1 VPTSSIDGKTIEFNL
16 DRYDA
21 ANVYLIQE
29 TYCEVTVKIVKADGS
44 LPGVNFINVLRTP
57 FS

>member
-21 ANVYLIQE
+21 ANVYVIQE
-29 TYCEVTVKIVKADGS
+29 TYCEVTVK
-44 LPGVNFINVLRTP
+44 L
-57 FS
+57 